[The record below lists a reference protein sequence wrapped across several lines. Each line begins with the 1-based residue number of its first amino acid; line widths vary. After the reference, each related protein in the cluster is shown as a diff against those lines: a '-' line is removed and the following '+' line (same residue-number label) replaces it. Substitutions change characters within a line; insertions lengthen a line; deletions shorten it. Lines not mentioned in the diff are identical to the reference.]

1 MNKGS
6 FKDYHLSDE
15 ILKALTGLGY
25 EHPTEVQTKVIPLVL
40 ERNRSCGEITNRKWE
55 DSFLWDSYL

>member
-6 FKDYHLSDE
+6 FKDYRLSDE
-15 ILKALTGLGY
+15 IQKALSGLGY

-40 ERNRSCGEITNRKWE
+40 EKNRSCCEITNRKW
-55 DSFLWDSYL
+55 

>member
-15 ILKALTGLGY
+15 IVKALDSLEY
-25 EHPTEVQTKVIPLVL
+25 ENPTEVQSKGDS
-40 ERNRSCGEITNRKWE
+40 SCIREE
-55 DSFLWDSYL
+55 